1 MDNRYLENVIN
12 EMQPFLDENGFKLV
26 DGVYKND
33 KKAAAVEYSDE
44 RQMYILKTADIAE
57 DYDEAIEKINASSFT
72 EEQKTVLK
80 AQAQANKELAL
91 SQAKASAD
99 QIQKNREARKGFFD
113 GNDSK
118 KDNKK
123 ARKVFKEIDDIL

>member
-1 MDNRYLENVIN
+1 M
-12 EMQPFLDENGFKLV
+12 
-26 DGVYKND
+26 
-33 KKAAAVEYSDE
+33 KKAVYLIAAAA
-44 RQMYILKTADIAE
+44 ILSAAANVQAKDHMKKNWLDKETADITE

-80 AQAQANKELAL
+80 AQAQANKELAM

-113 GNDSK
+113 GSNSK
-118 KDNKK
+118 KDDKK